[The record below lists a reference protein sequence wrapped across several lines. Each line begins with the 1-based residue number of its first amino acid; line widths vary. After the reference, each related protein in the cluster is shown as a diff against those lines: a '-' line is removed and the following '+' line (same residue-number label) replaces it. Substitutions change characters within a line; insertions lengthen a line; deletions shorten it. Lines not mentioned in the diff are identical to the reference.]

1 MHWTNPGV
9 IFLGVVT
16 VWLAVGV
23 VLRDR
28 SPVGYWYLI
37 GYPVTWFRITHTWR
51 PLAIERGLSVQ
62 RHSGHVLVGD
72 LMVRGQEVRPL
83 VPRVWISRP
92 TRTGLSVRVRLLP
105 GQTPELYAQA
115 SEALMHAWRVFG
127 VRVTSPTRGV
137 VVIEAYTS
145 DPLAGVV
152 VRDPERAE
160 PVPASG
166 PADRPVMALL
176 VGVTEKGRS
185 WILNFRL
192 VPHWLIVGA
201 TQSGKSTLIHAIVT
215 RLASQYVALVGID
228 LKGGLE
234 LSTYAPRLSGLA
246 TTREEAAELL
256 AKLLDLT
263 MGRMNACKAAGVR
276 SVWDLPEPPPP
287 VIIII
292 DEVAELYLVTNPKD
306 REEQALR
313 DKIAVT
319 LLRLGQLGA
328 SLDVHL
334 LVGGQRFGADLGQ
347 GATGLRA
354 QLGGRICMHVSDA
367 ETAVMVLGDKW
378 PEAVATAQMIG
389 VSERG
394 TAVAADG
401 EGGWFRARATLTSPE
416 EAADA
421 ARAFASLTPALPGI
435 TGPWDGR
442 GGDDE

>member
-1 MHWTNPGV
+1 MHWTSTGV
-9 IFLGVVT
+9 VFLGAVT

-37 GYPVTWFRITHTWR
+37 GYPVTWFRITRTSR

-62 RHSGHVLVGD
+62 RHVGHVMVGD
-72 LMVRGQEVRPL
+72 LIVRGQEVRPI

-115 SEALMHAWRVFG
+115 SEALMHSWRVHG
-127 VRVTSPTRGV
+127 VRVTSPTRGI

-152 VRDPERAE
+152 VRDRERAD
-160 PVPASG
+160 PVLASG
-166 PADRPVMALL
+166 PADRPVLALL

-185 WILNFRL
+185 WIMNLRL

-201 TQSGKSTLIHAIVT
+201 TQSGKSTLIHAVVT
-215 RLASQYVALVGID
+215 RLASQYVAIVGVD

-234 LSTYAPRLSGLA
+234 LSVYGPRLSGLA
-246 TTREEAAELL
+246 TTRAEAAELL

-263 MGRMNACKAAGVR
+263 MERMGACKAAGVR
-276 SVWDLPEPPPP
+276 SAWDLPEPPPP
-287 VIIII
+287 VVVIV
-292 DEVAELYLVTNPKD
+292 DEVAELYLVTNARD
-306 REEQALR
+306 REEQGLR

-319 LLRLGQLGA
+319 LLRLAQLGA
-328 SLDVHL
+328 ALDVHL
-334 LVGGQRFGADLGQ
+334 IVGGQRFGSDLGQ

-354 QLGGRICMHVSDA
+354 QLGGRICMHVSDG
-367 ETAVMVLGDKW
+367 ETAVMVLGDIW

-389 VSERG
+389 VGERG
-394 TAVAADG
+394 TAVTGDG
-401 EGGWFRARATLTSPE
+401 DGGWVRARATLTSPD
-416 EAADA
+416 EAGDA
-421 ARAFASLTPALPGI
+421 ARAFASLTPVLPGVAV
-435 TGPWDGR
+435 PWDGR
-442 GGDDE
+442 GGEGE